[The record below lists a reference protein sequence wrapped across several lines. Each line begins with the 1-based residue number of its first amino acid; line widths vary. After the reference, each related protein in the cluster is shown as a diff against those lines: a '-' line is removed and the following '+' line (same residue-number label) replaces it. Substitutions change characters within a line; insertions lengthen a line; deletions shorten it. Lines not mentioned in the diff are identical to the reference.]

1 MKVERLKVLHLITF
15 LPRLSGAADNT
26 RYSVN
31 LLDPD
36 RYEVH
41 LACGPAELD
50 ASAVAPHIR
59 VILIRPLVR
68 AVAPVSDLRAAW
80 TVYRLLRRERYDI
93 VHTHLAK
100 AGVVGRVAARL
111 AGVPVTVHTPH
122 TISFRASASP
132 LLNWAFRFADRAC
145 APLCQK
151 IITVSRLNATTY
163 IDARIGRAE
172 QYVTIYSGV
181 ETGKYSAP
189 VDRATCREELGIVDG
204 DLLVAWIGRLNR
216 QKDPVTF
223 VRAARLIRDRYPRAR
238 FVLVGDDPLGESLE
252 PEVRA
257 AIEGLHLGAAIQL
270 LGYRTDINR
279 ILAAADLVMH
289 TSLYEGLA
297 RSVVEA
303 MLAGVPLVATAVD
316 GIPEAVVSGE
326 RGGLLVPPGDPMA
339 LAEAATQLIE
349 NPDLAARLAAAGQ
362 SWARE
367 RFDVRDMVSA
377 LDGLYQKLWQDHLLE
392 SHELDS
398 EPQIPC

>member
-1 MKVERLKVLHLITF
+1 MKMERLKVLHLITF

-326 RGGLLVPPGDPMA
+326 RGGLLVAPGDPMA

>member
-1 MKVERLKVLHLITF
+1 MEKLKVLHLITF

-26 RYSVN
+26 RYTVN

-50 ASAVAPHIR
+50 ASGVAPHIR
-59 VILIRPLVR
+59 VIVIESLVR
-68 AVAPVSDLRAAW
+68 PVAPASDLRAAW
-80 TVYRLLRRERYDI
+80 TVCRLLRRERYDI
-93 VHTHLAK
+93 VHTHNAK

-122 TISFRASASP
+122 TISFAASVSP

-145 APLCQK
+145 AHLCEK

-163 IDARIGRAE
+163 IDARVGRAE

-181 ETGKYSAP
+181 ETGKYLAP
-189 VDRATCREELGIVDG
+189 RDRATCRSELGIVDG
-204 DLLVAWIGRLNR
+204 ELLVAWIGRLNR

-223 VRAARLIRDRYPRAR
+223 VRAARLIADRCPRAR

-257 AIEGLHLGAAIQL
+257 VIEHLQLGATVQL
-270 LGYRTDINR
+270 LGYRPDIDR

-316 GIPEAVVSGE
+316 GIREAVVSGE
-326 RGGLLVPPGDPMA
+326 RGGLLAPPRNPTA
-339 LAEAATQLIE
+339 LADAATRLVE

-367 RFDVRDMVSA
+367 RFDVRDMVA
-377 LDGLYQKLWQDHLLE
+377 AIDGLYRKLWQEHLLGA
-392 SHELDS
+392 S
-398 EPQIPC
+398 

>member
-1 MKVERLKVLHLITF
+1 MKVERLKVLPLITF

-151 IITVSRLNATTY
+151 IITVSRLNARTY